1 MTLAAE
7 YRGARR
13 EEDLARLRRILA
25 PRAMVADGMSQRL
38 IAEQLGISQPAVSQQ
53 LKAAQL
59 LDGASAEALVQ
70 AAAPVLKALAADRGY
85 TRLAVFGSVARRETR
100 PDSDVDLVVEAPPGT
115 SSFDFVRFQHVIEQV
130 VGRQVDLIAYG
141 GLRPGLD
148 DDIRREAI
156 LL

>member
-115 SSFDFVRFQHVIEQV
+115 SSFDFVRFRHVIEQV

>member
-25 PRAMVADGMSQRL
+25 LRAMVADGMSQRL

-115 SSFDFVRFQHVIEQV
+115 SSFDFVRFRHVIEQV
-130 VGRQVDLIAYG
+130 VGRQVDLIEYG

>member
-115 SSFDFVRFQHVIEQV
+115 SSFDFVRFRHVIEQV
-130 VGRQVDLIAYG
+130 VGRQVDLIEYG